1 MNESESTKVSVG
13 IDVSKNMLDIAIHES
28 GESWSSNNDSSGVAA
43 LASKLKL
50 LKATSIVLE
59 ATGGWETLVTAT
71 LAAADLPVIVINP
84 RQVRDFAKAT
94 GQLAKTDRLD
104 CRVLAHFAAALAP
117 PVRPVKSAETQH
129 LEALLARRRQIV
141 EMLVAEKN
149 RLANHRDRAVVKDLN
164 AHIRWLERRL
174 KTSDDELQ
182 RVLKTSP
189 AWRERDALLRSVPG
203 VGPVLSL
210 TLLAQLPELG
220 QLNRREI
227 AKLVGVAPFNWD
239 SGQWRGSRH
248 IWGGRG
254 TVRSPLFMATLCAI
268 RLNPTIKYFY
278 RRLLAAGKAPKVAI
292 TACMRKLLTILN
304 LMVKTQTPWR
314 IARNP
319 LD

>member
-1 MNESESTKVSVG
+1 MTESESTRVSVG
-13 IDVSKNMLDIAIHES
+13 IDVSKSALDVGIHENGEIWSCSNDAS
-28 GESWSSNNDSSGVAA
+28 GSAA
-43 LASKLKL
+43 LVAKLKQ

-59 ATGGWETLVTAT
+59 ATGGFETLVTAT
-71 LAAADLPVIVINP
+71 LSAADLPVIVVNP

-94 GQLAKTDRLD
+94 GQLAKTDRID
-104 CRVLAHFAAALAP
+104 CRVLAHFAAAIDP

-149 RLANHRDRAVVKDLN
+149 RLANNHDRAVVKDLN
-164 AHIRWLERRL
+164 AHIAWLERRL
-174 KTSDDELQ
+174 KSSDDELQ

-189 AWRERDALLRSVPG
+189 AWRERNDLLRSVPG

-248 IWGGRG
+248 IWGGRA

-268 RLNPTIKYFY
+268 RINPTIKYFY
-278 RRLLAAGKAPKVAI
+278 RRLIAAGKAPKVAI

-304 LMVKTQTPWR
+304 VMVKTQTSWR
-314 IARNP
+314 TA
-319 LD
+319 

>member
-1 MNESESTKVSVG
+1 MPEPENLKASVG
-13 IDVSKNMLDIAIHES
+13 IDVSKNTLDIAIHET
-28 GESWSSNNDSSGVAA
+28 GETWLSDNDSSGSAAVAA
-43 LASKLKL
+43 KLKQ

-59 ATGGWETLVTAT
+59 ATGGFETLVTAT
-71 LAAADLPVIVINP
+71 LSASNLPVIVVNP

-94 GQLAKTDRLD
+94 GQLAKTDRID
-104 CRVLAHFAAALAP
+104 CRVLAHFAAAIDP

-149 RLANHRDRAVVKDLN
+149 RLANNRDRAVVKDLN
-164 AHIRWLERRL
+164 AHIAWLERRL
-174 KTSDDELQ
+174 KSSDDELQ

-189 AWRERDALLRSVPG
+189 AWRKRDDLLRSVPG

-220 QLNRREI
+220 QLNRKEI

-248 IWGGRG
+248 IWGGRA

-268 RLNPTIKYFY
+268 RINPTIKYFY
-278 RRLLAAGKAPKVAI
+278 RRLIAAGKAPKVAL

-304 LMVKTQTPWR
+304 VMVKTQTSWR
-314 IARNP
+314 TT
-319 LD
+319 